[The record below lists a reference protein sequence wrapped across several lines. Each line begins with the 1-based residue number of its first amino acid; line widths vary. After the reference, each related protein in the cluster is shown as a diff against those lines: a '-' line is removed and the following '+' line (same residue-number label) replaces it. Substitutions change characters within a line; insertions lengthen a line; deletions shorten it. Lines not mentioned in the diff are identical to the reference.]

1 MSTSLS
7 PLLASILLKNTGSPA
22 GRFDYSIPADLP
34 QTIEPGDLVEIPF
47 RDKPVN
53 GIAWETRPDDDTRR
67 VKPVSSIIRKGILQ
81 AFQLPLAQW
90 VSDYYYAPL
99 AKVVEGMVP
108 EKLWNG
114 SFDPAKHRSQTIS
127 LGNALPRGKRQTEAW
142 QAVKDVGSITFDALK
157 ETVPWIGKAFLNRML
172 DAGILTSVAGVLPAP
187 YFKAST
193 ADPNVQSFPLTP
205 TPSQKAALQ
214 TILFNGP
221 VKPYLLFGPPA
232 SGKTE
237 VYLEIAK
244 RKINDGKQALILVPE
259 IALTTQ
265 LIAYFVAAFGTR
277 IAVLHSQLN
286 DTERCIE
293 WERLRTGEAQ
303 VAIGSRIA
311 LFAPFRDLGCICVDE
326 EHEWTYKSEQTP
338 RYHARD
344 VAIKLAELT
353 KSPIILGSATPS
365 IESFTYAKL
374 GKYGLLRVDRV

>member
-1 MSTSLS
+1 MSTPPP
-7 PLLASILLKNTGSPA
+7 PLLASILLKSTGNPA
-22 GRFDYSIPADLP
+22 GRFDYSIPADFP
-34 QTIEPGDLVEIPF
+34 QTISPGDLVEAPF
-47 RDKPVN
+47 REKTAN
-53 GIAWETRPDDDTRR
+53 GIVWDTGQDDGTRK
-67 VKPVSSIIRKGILQ
+67 VKPVASLIRKNILPP
-81 AFQLPLAQW
+81 FQLPLAQW

-114 SFDPAKHRSQTIS
+114 SFNPAKHRSQTLS

-142 QAVKDVGSITFDALK
+142 QAVKDAGSITFDALK

-205 TPSQKAALQ
+205 TPSQEAALQ
-214 TILFNGP
+214 TIISNGP
-221 VKPYLLFGPPA
+221 SKPYLLFGPPA

-237 VYLEIAK
+237 VYLELAK
-244 RKINDGKQALILVPE
+244 KAVTEGKQALILVPE

-311 LFAPFRDLGCICVDE
+311 LFAPFANLGCICVDE

-353 KSPIILGSATPS
+353 GSTIVLGSATPS

-374 GKYGLLRVDRV
+374 GKYELLRLDRI